1 MRHQGQPECSPDER
15 RAEILEILRM
25 WSAIESSYDR
35 FSAEERKQVD
45 LGIEVDSSPRRIAPF
60 GRPPRYIG
68 FSASEESESE
78 HFSAAI
84 DLIDEMD
91 ELDRFKGRELH
102 PGVQSGLRCLDAYRR
117 MLVEYSSV
125 SRTRASGELSVADV
139 IALLTAAIH
148 PDYRS

>member
-1 MRHQGQPECSPDER
+1 
-15 RAEILEILRM
+15 M

-45 LGIEVDSSPRRIAPF
+45 RGIEVNDFPRPIAPF
-60 GRPPRYIG
+60 GSPPRYIG
-68 FSASEESESE
+68 FSASEESE
-78 HFSAAI
+78 HFSAAV
-84 DLIDEMD
+84 DLIDELD
-91 ELDRFKGRELH
+91 ELARFKGRELR

-148 PDYRS
+148 PDARA

>member
-1 MRHQGQPECSPDER
+1 MRHQGQLGRSPDEL
-15 RAEILEILRM
+15 RAEILAILRM

-35 FSAEERKQVD
+35 FSAEERKQID
-45 LGIEVDSSPRRIAPF
+45 RGIEVGS
-60 GRPPRYIG
+60 PPRYIG
-68 FSASEESESE
+68 FNASEESE

-84 DLIDEMD
+84 DLIDELD
-91 ELDRFKGRELH
+91 ELDRFKGRELR
-102 PGVQSGLRCLDAYRR
+102 PGVQSGLRCLDAYKR

-148 PDYRS
+148 PDHRR

>member
-1 MRHQGQPECSPDER
+1 
-15 RAEILEILRM
+15 M

-60 GRPPRYIG
+60 GRPPRYIS
-68 FSASEESESE
+68 FSASDESESE

-84 DLIDEMD
+84 DLIDELD
-91 ELDRFKGRELH
+91 ELDRFKGRELR

-117 MLVEYSSV
+117 MLGVFKRISHSG
-125 SRTRASGELSVADV
+125 SSGELSVADV
-139 IALLTAAIH
+139 TALLTAAIH
-148 PDYRS
+148 PDHRR